1 MKKILALLLV
11 TCMILCLVACGEES
25 SESSAASAESKQ
37 ESTEASSKSEEP
49 AASSEEEPAASSEEE
64 PAASSEEEPG
74 ESSDEEP
81 VSDPSETSEEPGLT
95 VADFITQYI
104 HWGTTVEQGIVSVR
118 NTDATAVRL
127 TALNTGAVDD
137 VAGVLAFN
145 GDYGK
150 NIKSSDGSYDDYA
163 VYVFEYDPETF
174 HYLKTKSY
182 KVGDKDK
189 DSVKIPVDGFVLA
202 IHSYFDKYITAVN
215 GAADDA
221 AFYPHG
227 FRGTN
232 DVDATIKNKTATVDG
247 KVTEKE
253 YGTLVWDIEP
263 DSGICSYGQFEKDNY
278 YSTAKVY
285 LSYDKDNLYL
295 GVVVTSPYHSCAV
308 TQANASSMYNY
319 ECIQVNVTKTS
330 PMSDYIFENWDN
342 VVNGKA
348 VTEGYVRQYGFAVND
363 NDDTIY
369 CVWMPGGG
377 VFTGSTVCIR
387 DDQEQ
392 TTTYE
397 VSIPWSEIGDV
408 EVKKGT
414 EIGVSVSIN
423 SGDGTFKNIM
433 LRDGGGIIGLNDWS
447 KVPTITLS

>member
-1 MKKILALLLV
+1 MKKFFTLLLAI
-11 TCMILCLVACGEES
+11 CMILCLVACGEEPT
-25 SESSAASAESKQ
+25 ESSVSPAESKQ
-37 ESTEASSKSEEP
+37 EST

-64 PAASSEEEPG
+64 PAASSEEEP
-74 ESSDEEP
+74 
-81 VSDPSETSEEPGLT
+81 VSEPSETSEEPGLD

-104 HWGTTVEQGIVSVR
+104 HWGTTVEQGIVSIR
-118 NTDATAVRL
+118 NTDGTSVRL
-127 TALNTGAVDD
+127 TGLNTGAVDGL
-137 VAGVLAFN
+137 AGVLAFN
-145 GDYGK
+145 SEYGK

-163 VYVFEYDPETF
+163 IYVFEYDAESF
-174 HYLKTKSY
+174 HYLMTKSY
-182 KVGDKDK
+182 DLNAKDK
-189 DSVKIPVDGFVLA
+189 DSVKIPADGFVLA

-215 GAADDA
+215 TAAEGA

-232 DVDATIKNKTATVDG
+232 DVDASIKNKTATVDG
-247 KVTEKE
+247 VVTEKE

-308 TQANASSMYNY
+308 TQSNASSMYNY

-330 PMSDYIFENWDN
+330 PMGDYIFENWDN

-348 VTEGYVRQYGFAVND
+348 VSEGYVRQYGFAVND
-363 NDDTIY
+363 NGDTIY

-377 VFTGSTVCIR
+377 VFTGNTVCVR
-387 DDQEQ
+387 DDDKQ

-397 VSIPWSEIGDV
+397 VSIPWSEIGDID
-408 EVKKGT
+408 VKKGT
-414 EIGVSVSIN
+414 DLGVSVSIN

-433 LRDGGGIIGLNDWS
+433 LRDGGGIIGLNDWT
-447 KVPTITLS
+447 KVPTITLD